1 MYLIITPT
9 CSLSSNELL
18 SVLRHVAPALVAV
31 VSRLSQWRLLLWYIL
46 PPRRPSSSICSSLTT
61 TKSRASSH
69 SRASRRC
76 CWRRRHHH
84 HRRHRHFSCDA
95 AFFLFGTITS
105 ATPMTATT
113 FRRKKVSLMTHEE
126 TKWQTIKIT
135 KTLTTFSFST
145 PATSRR
151 AKKR

>member
-1 MYLIITPT
+1 ML
-9 CSLSSNELL
+9 
-18 SVLRHVAPALVAV
+18 H
-31 VSRLSQWRLLLWYIL
+31 QLLLPSLVVLVNDAYSWGTYIL
-46 PPRRPSSSICSSLTT
+46 PPRRPSSSICSSSLTT

-76 CWRRRHHH
+76 CWRRH
-84 HRRHRHFSCDA
+84 HRHFSCDA

-135 KTLTTFSFST
+135 KTLTTFSFPT
-145 PATSRR
+145 PAIEPRNDRR
-151 AKKR
+151 FWEDDGFHFGVFFSGKNYTIVSKTK

>member
-46 PPRRPSSSICSSLTT
+46 PPRRPSSSICSSILTT

-76 CWRRRHHH
+76 CWRRH
-84 HRRHRHFSCDA
+84 HRHFSCDA

-105 ATPMTATT
+105 TTPMTATT

-145 PATSRR
+145 PATSHR